1 MRKVTLFIAMSL
13 DGYIADEKGGVDWL
27 AGQDP
32 AAGDGDSYSRFVEGI
47 DTVIMGWNTYHQ
59 VVTELSPDAWAYEGL
74 ESYVLTHKALP
85 SQRGITFTDEGSEGL
100 LRRLQARPGKGIWIC
115 GGAQVVRQL
124 MEADLIDEYV
134 ISVIPVLLG
143 GGVRLF
149 EGGFSPRPLRLV
161 GSRSEN
167 GIMELTYEKR

>member
-13 DGYIADEKGGVDWL
+13 DGYVADEKGGVDWL

-59 VVTELSPDAWAYEGL
+59 VVTELSPDAWVYEGL

-85 SQRGITFTDEGSEGL
+85 SQRGITFTDEGPE
-100 LRRLQARPGKGIWIC
+100 R
-115 GGAQVVRQL
+115 
-124 MEADLIDEYV
+124 
-134 ISVIPVLLG
+134 SV
-143 GGVRLF
+143 
-149 EGGFSPRPLRLV
+149 S
-161 GSRSEN
+161 
-167 GIMELTYEKR
+167 

>member
-13 DGYIADEKGGVDWL
+13 DGYIADEKGGVNWL

-59 VVTELSPDAWAYEGL
+59 VVTELSPDAWVYEGL

-85 SQRGITFTDEGSEGL
+85 SQRGITFTDEGPEGL
-100 LRRLQARPGKGIWIC
+100 LRRLQARS
-115 GGAQVVRQL
+115 A
-124 MEADLIDEYV
+124 AA
-134 ISVIPVLLG
+134 
-143 GGVRLF
+143 
-149 EGGFSPRPLRLV
+149 LRWR
-161 GSRSEN
+161 GS
-167 GIMELTYEKR
+167 